1 MGILDSI
8 LNFFKKEEIER
19 EKIDFEDIHKWI
31 EKRDVQE
38 KEELNEM
45 LEFIR
50 NEVWIL
56 MNSLNQNIETLK
68 RVDIDGK
75 KVEQRAKFIVKQNL
89 DYYIANLKKLV
100 RDLEK
105 LVVEDPNESIKMI
118 NSLFVEFDK
127 KSNMNFQKATFL
139 IGKELEETKKIIGDF
154 FKNLKDNAKKNK
166 DFLKIQKAI
175 GFVKDNF
182 LKIDKL
188 KKVINE
194 IDENIDK
201 KNEEIDSLRGQVRD
215 SLDLIEEIKKSEDYD
230 NELKN
235 RREIIDEEQNLKKML
250 GVLKNKVDFKAL
262 SNMFHSNK
270 KEMGLIKD
278 YENNFQEAFELNN
291 GENLIELLKDAKIN
305 SEVVSSEIGEVL
317 DLKKKLIELKE
328 SFESSESDKIGNTE
342 SEIEKLNHQI
352 SEFEYELSRKIRKL
366 EKIYE
371 EELEFKEEVKEKL
384 DEIGVEVED
393 EN

>member
-1 MGILDSI
+1 M
-8 LNFFKKEEIER
+8 
-19 EKIDFEDIHKWI
+19 
-31 EKRDVQE
+31 
-38 KEELNEM
+38 
-45 LEFIR
+45 
-50 NEVWIL
+50 
-56 MNSLNQNIETLK
+56 
-68 RVDIDGK
+68 
-75 KVEQRAKFIVKQNL
+75 
-89 DYYIANLKKLV
+89 
-100 RDLEK
+100 
-105 LVVEDPNESIKMI
+105 
-118 NSLFVEFDK
+118 
-127 KSNMNFQKATFL
+127 
-139 IGKELEETKKIIGDF
+139 
-154 FKNLKDNAKKNK
+154 
-166 DFLKIQKAI
+166 
-175 GFVKDNF
+175 
-182 LKIDKL
+182 
-188 KKVINE
+188 
-194 IDENIDK
+194 
-201 KNEEIDSLRGQVRD
+201 RGQVRD

>member
-1 MGILDSI
+1 M
-8 LNFFKKEEIER
+8 NFVKKEEIER

-317 DLKKKLIELKE
+317 DLKKKLI
-328 SFESSESDKIGNTE
+328 
-342 SEIEKLNHQI
+342 
-352 SEFEYELSRKIRKL
+352 
-366 EKIYE
+366 
-371 EELEFKEEVKEKL
+371 
-384 DEIGVEVED
+384 
-393 EN
+393 